1 MKQPKPRI
9 FRSANTKFTSF
20 APPEGCRLAM
30 TQVRIDNSNEC
41 QFCLRIDIG
50 SRTRFLAYLGRGD
63 LVSNHKQI
71 DVKLPRPIIGQ
82 PGESIT
88 IDVSDQLPITI
99 TITGYEMPADAVG
112 F

>member
-1 MKQPKPRI
+1 MGLKQPKPRI

-63 LVSNHKQI
+63 LVSNRQI
-71 DVKLPRPIIGQ
+71 DASCLARLSVSPENPLPSMSR
-82 PGESIT
+82 ST
-88 IDVSDQLPITI
+88 SDHYHHYRFTKCPPML
-99 TITGYEMPADAVG
+99 
-112 F
+112 